1 MIYWQLFASF
11 FYIGLFSFG
20 GGYASMPLIIEQA
33 ISTHHWIDMGTFT
46 NLFTISQ
53 MTPGPIAINGSTFV
67 GMRVA
72 GLSGAIIAT
81 IGCVLPSCIIVTIL
95 AIIYNKYKDIDWL
108 KGILSYLRPAVIAM
122 IAISGL
128 TLLGDAVHFG
138 HNTSCFAL
146 VVFIVS
152 FVLLVKYKVNP
163 IIIMVACGILEV
175 IINML

>member
-1 MIYWQLFASF
+1 
-11 FYIGLFSFG
+11 
-20 GGYASMPLIIEQA
+20 
-33 ISTHHWIDMGTFT
+33 
-46 NLFTISQ
+46 
-53 MTPGPIAINGSTFV
+53 
-67 GMRVA
+67 
-72 GLSGAIIAT
+72 
-81 IGCVLPSCIIVTIL
+81 VTIL

-108 KGILSYLRPAVIAM
+108 KKILSYLRPAVIAM

-138 HNTSCFAL
+138 HNTSYFAL
-146 VVFIVS
+146 VMFIVS

>member
-53 MTPGPIAINGSTFV
+53 MTPGPIAIN
-67 GMRVA
+67 VA

-108 KGILSYLRPAVIAM
+108 KKILSYLRPAVIAM

-138 HNTSCFAL
+138 HNTCCVYSELCSSC
-146 VVFIVS
+146 
-152 FVLLVKYKVNP
+152 
-163 IIIMVACGILEV
+163 EV
-175 IINML
+175 